1 MTTNRKVALSA
12 LAGTAMWVSGAA
24 SAQIADP
31 AGATPQTSANSTTA
45 PAQAATTPQ
54 AQNSDLPD
62 IIVTATKIETRL
74 QDTPIAIRVV
84 GGADLTK
91 AGVTDVAGLQRLA
104 PDLGITPDS
113 VFTKIA
119 IRGVSSQ
126 DISESADPAL
136 TVSIDGEY
144 VNRPVALNASFF
156 DLERIEVLRGPQG
169 TLFGRNSTAGALNI
183 VAAKPVLGVTE
194 GSGTVGYGNYDAIYA
209 TGAIN
214 LPVGD
219 TIAVRI
225 AGLHNQHDGYVDNG
239 PAGKGDDANVDAV
252 RGSVL
257 FAPGALQV
265 YLAGEYVDVDQT
277 GPVQYGLSV
286 NGNTPGVT
294 ELSSSEASP
303 VTYPVLS
310 QRQVPSGVDL
320 PAGFDRSAF
329 DLPRRGSFKSQQ
341 YAVRGRVSYDF
352 GGATLSY
359 IGGYRHVNNQ
369 VVLPQN
375 GFVPEVFTFYN
386 DRYDTRTQSHE
397 VRLNGGEQGAFVWQV
412 GGFYF
417 YENQIIA
424 RGLYLP
430 QARAFAN
437 FFYRPYVKSESK
449 SAFAQ
454 GTYWLVPD
462 ELSFTGGIRYTD
474 DKKDAKYI
482 NYGFYS
488 SPTMARPPADGSGAG
503 AVIRFPTYTEDKIT
517 WTAGVEYKPAQDN
530 LLYAK
535 VSTGYKSGGFDLVGS
550 FSAENLTA
558 YEIGSKNRFFDN
570 MVEFNASAF
579 YYDYKDQQV
588 QVYID
593 TTVGARTFNA
603 GKSRVWGIETDTSVR
618 LSPNDRVSLIVNYID
633 AKLQEFSGIPAPTL
647 TNPPA
652 NVERLTLDLAG
663 NTAPQAPKW
672 TIGLNYTKTVELGGG
687 YQLVANGFSR
697 FKSKYYL
704 TAFNYAGD
712 EVKAFTTTDLSLE
725 FKLPGNRIS
734 LQGYVRNVEN
744 NRVKTY
750 AGFTGGGINIYN
762 WNFGQPR
769 TFGAQGTFRF

>member
-1 MTTNRKVALSA
+1 MMRFRRVVLTALTTTTALCVAHPA
-12 LAGTAMWVSGAA
+12 L
-24 SAQIADP
+24 AQIADP
-31 AGATPQTSANSTTA
+31 AGATPQTSANRTTTSA
-45 PAQAATTPQ
+45 
-54 AQNSDLPD
+54 SDDGLQSED
-62 IIVTATKIETRL
+62 IIVTATKVETRL
-74 QDTPIAIRVV
+74 QDTPIAIRAI

-91 AGVTDVAGLQRLA
+91 AQVTDVSGLQRLA

-144 VNRPVALNASFF
+144 INRPVGLNANFF

-183 VAAKPVLGVTE
+183 VAAKPVLESFE
-194 GSGTVGYGNYDAIYA
+194 GSATAGYGNYNAIYA
-209 TGAIN
+209 TGAVN
-214 LPVGD
+214 VPLGD
-219 TIAVRI
+219 KVAIRI

-239 PAGKGDDANVDAV
+239 PAGRGDDANVDAV
-252 RGSVL
+252 RGSIL
-257 FAPGALQV
+257 FAPGALEV
-265 YLAGEYVDVDQT
+265 YLAGEYVDIDQT
-277 GPVQYGLSV
+277 GPMQYGLAVS
-286 NGNTPGVT
+286 GSTPGVT
-294 ELSSSEASP
+294 ELPASVASP
-303 VTYPVLS
+303 TTYTTLA
-310 QRQVPSGVDL
+310 QRQVPSFVDV
-320 PAGFDRSAF
+320 PQGFDPASFPLART
-329 DLPRRGSFKSQQ
+329 GSFQSQQ

-359 IGGYRHVNNQ
+359 IGGYRHVDNQ
-369 VVLPQN
+369 AVIPQN
-375 GFVPEVFTFYN
+375 GFLPELFTFYN

-397 VRLNGGEQGAFVWQV
+397 VRLNGGTQGRFVWQV

-417 YENQIIA
+417 HENQIIT

-430 QARAFAN
+430 MAGAFAN
-437 FFYRPYVKSESK
+437 FFYRPYVTSDSK

-454 GTYWLVPD
+454 ATYWIVPD
-462 ELSFTGGIRYTD
+462 TLSFTGGIRYTD
-474 DKKDAKYI
+474 DKKDAEYI
-482 NYGFYS
+482 NYGFYR
-488 SPTMARPPADGSGAG
+488 SPTMARPPADGSGPG
-503 AVIRFPTYTEDKIT
+503 AVIRYPTYKEDKIT
-517 WTAGVEYKPAQDN
+517 WTAGVEYKPARDN

-550 FSAENLTA
+550 FNAENLTA
-558 YEIGSKNRFFDN
+558 YEIGSKNRFMGN
-570 MVEFNASAF
+570 RLEFNASAF

-603 GKSRVWGIETDTSVR
+603 GKSRVWGIETDTAVR

-633 AKLQEFSGIPAPTL
+633 ARLQQFAGIPAPTL
-647 TNPPA
+647 ANPPA
-652 NVERLTLDLAG
+652 NVPRLTLDLAG
-663 NTAPQAPKW
+663 NVAPQAPKW
-672 TIGLNYTKTVELGGG
+672 TIGINYTKTIELGDG
-687 YQLVANGFSR
+687 YKLVANGFSR
-697 FKSKYYL
+697 FKSRYFL
-704 TAFNYAGD
+704 TAFNYRGD
-712 EVKAFTTTDLSLE
+712 EVDAFTTTDLSLE
-725 FKLPGNRIS
+725 LNMPNNRFSI
-734 LQGYVRNVEN
+734 QGYVRNVEN

-769 TFGAQGTFRF
+769 TYGVQGSFRF